1 MGSIKDG
8 ANYAPSSK
16 VAPVIGRGEFQ
27 YAAAFLDHG
36 HIIGQCN
43 GLRDAGATLKWVYDP
58 DPERVARFCLKFPL
72 VQVAKS
78 FDEILQDPLVQ
89 LVTSAAVP
97 NQRAAIGCQVMK
109 SGKHYFTDK
118 SPFTS
123 LRQLEEV
130 RKVILA
136 TGRKYMVYYA
146 ERLHND
152 AAWIAGDL
160 IGEGAIGKVLQ
171 VVNLAPHRLAQ
182 ETRPS
187 WFMDKSCYGG
197 ILTDIGSHQVEQ
209 FLSYANCSDATI
221 NFARA
226 ENIYHQDSPS
236 LQDFGELSM
245 IGSNGASFYTRVDWF
260 SPEGLRTWGDGRT
273 FVLGTNGT
281 IEIRKYIDIAR
292 EAPASKL
299 FIANADGEQEIDC
312 LGRSGFPFFGKFILD
327 CANGTELAM
336 TQAHALKAAELSMR
350 AQDLADYQPK

>member
-1 MGSIKDG
+1 MTSIKDG
-8 ANYAPSSK
+8 ENYAPSSK
-16 VAPVIGRGEFQ
+16 VKPVIGHGQFQ

-43 GLRDAGATLKWVYDP
+43 GLSDAGATLKWVYDP

-72 VQVAKS
+72 VQAAKS

-123 LRQLEEV
+123 LIQLEEV
-130 RKVILA
+130 RKVILS

-160 IGEGAIGKVLQ
+160 IGEGAIGNVLQ
-171 VVNLAPHRLAQ
+171 VVNLAPHRLAS

-187 WFMDKSCYGG
+187 WFSDKSCYGG

-226 ENIYHQDSPS
+226 ENLYHQDIPG
-236 LQDFGELSM
+236 LQDFGEFSM
-245 IGSNGASFYTRVDWF
+245 TGSNGASFYTRVDWF

-273 FVLGTNGT
+273 FVLGTDGT

-292 EAPASKL
+292 AAPASKL
-299 FIANADGEQEIDC
+299 FIVTANGEQEIDC
-312 LGRSGFPFFGKFILD
+312 LGHSGFPFFGQLILD
-327 CANGTELAM
+327 CVNGTESAM

-350 AQDLADYQPK
+350 AQDLADDQPR